1 VVAVYKNDWFI
12 GQVEGEDPDTEE
24 EGYTLVKYME
34 KKGHNRFLWGA
45 QDMLK
50 CRNNDILLLVDPP
63 IPVSNRHMGLPAA
76 TLKSVE
82 TIFRVLW
89 STIFFTYQCC
99 IGQKVIFCLPYKK
112 SYGF

>member
-1 VVAVYKNDWFI
+1 MVAVYENDWFI

-50 CRNNDILLLVDPP
+50 TRNNDILLLVDPP

-76 TLKSVE
+76 TLKSVV
-82 TIFRVLW
+82 TIFGVLW
-89 STIFFTYQCC
+89 STIFLL
-99 IGQKVIFCLPYKK
+99 INAVLAKK
-112 SYGF
+112 SFFAFLG